1 MKVGSSNCSILLSPS
16 PSFIQPRKD
25 WKVGRWEAT
34 AVHMGPGETHP
45 WDSGW
50 GSHGYP
56 PVLEC
61 LYSWRH
67 QKKKK
72 NSTLS
77 GSPSFAH
84 ETKMEFFNSSVF
96 LLAWCTQCS
105 LVSRFF
111 HFLHLLA
118 LPSVFLAPGSPLP
131 YSSLSILA
139 IRVQGN
145 ANQHQPPA
153 MATTATDLIGYIIL
167 FIEQIVKTKVFM
179 MIYRKFLRPRE
190 LLDIFIERFEELGDD
205 EDDDNEEIRNA
216 RLR

>member
-72 NSTLS
+72 KI
-77 GSPSFAH
+77 PH
-84 ETKMEFFNSSVF
+84 
-96 LLAWCTQCS
+96 C
-105 LVSRFF
+105 
-111 HFLHLLA
+111 
-118 LPSVFLAPGSPLP
+118 LAPPPLLTKQRWNFSIP
-131 YSSLSILA
+131 QSFCWHGAPNVPWYPVFFISCTSLLS
-139 IRVQGN
+139 
-145 ANQHQPPA
+145 HPC
-153 MATTATDLIGYIIL
+153 
-167 FIEQIVKTKVFM
+167 FW
-179 MIYRKFLRPRE
+179 
-190 LLDIFIERFEELGDD
+190 LLDHPFLIHLFRYWLSVSKAMPTNTNRPPWRQQQLI
-205 EDDDNEEIRNA
+205 
-216 RLR
+216 